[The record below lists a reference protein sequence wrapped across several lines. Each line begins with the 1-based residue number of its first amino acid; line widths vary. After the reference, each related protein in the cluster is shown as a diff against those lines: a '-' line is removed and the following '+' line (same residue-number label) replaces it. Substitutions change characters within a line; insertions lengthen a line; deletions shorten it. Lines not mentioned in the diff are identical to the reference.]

1 MNCCHRQDGCEQ
13 FCVSKCRRLCCLYS
27 LLVFDFSDT
36 NKRKKSKPIKKTVDN
51 SNSPAAQVRMNAE
64 AFLSTSNQVADTVD
78 TTEQAAAAVET
89 NIDSHTI
96 SQPVM
101 LPVIQPAIEPD
112 PKPNTSTSTTQSLQN
127 KSNPDKIAMRYQPK
141 RGSYK
146 MKSLFTVAPQSSGT
160 TGANQQTSAA
170 GL

>member
-1 MNCCHRQDGCEQ
+1 M
-13 FCVSKCRRLCCLYS
+13 
-27 LLVFDFSDT
+27 
-36 NKRKKSKPIKKTVDN
+36 KKTVDN
-51 SNSPAAQVRMNAE
+51 GNAPAAQVRMNAG
-64 AFLSTSNQVADTVD
+64 AFLSSTNQVADTVD
-78 TTEQAAAAVET
+78 TTEEQAAAGVET

-101 LPVIQPAIEPD
+101 LPVIEPAIIPG

>member
-1 MNCCHRQDGCEQ
+1 MPLTVANCFVFPNASGCVA
-13 FCVSKCRRLCCLYS
+13 FTCY
-27 LLVFDFSDT
+27 FFFHISDT
-36 NKRKKSKPIKKTVDN
+36 NKRKKSKPIKKTVQN
-51 SNSPAAQVRMNAE
+51 GNAPAAQVCMNAG
-64 AFLSTSNQVADTVD
+64 AFLSTTNQVADTVD
-78 TTEQAAAAVET
+78 TSEQAAAAAVET

-101 LPVIQPAIEPD
+101 LPVIQPAIIPD

-146 MKSLFTVAPQSSGT
+146 MKSLFTVAPQTSGT
-160 TGANQQTSAA
+160 TSANQQTSAA
-170 GL
+170 GM